1 LLILASTEKE
11 GQMRNALVRLVL
23 LGLLGATLT
32 GCAVQSSRIQ
42 PDDSPSAAPG
52 MFAPDILP
60 NSRTRAPG
68 T

>member
-1 LLILASTEKE
+1 
-11 GQMRNALVRLVL
+11 MRNALVRLVL

>member
-1 LLILASTEKE
+1 
-11 GQMRNALVRLVL
+11 MRNWLRRSVL
-23 LGLLGATLT
+23 LALLGATLA
-32 GCAVQSSRIQ
+32 GCAVQSSTIQ

-60 NSRTRAPG
+60 NSRVRSPG